1 MMEQVVFLDAVHPVL
16 FERLVAHGMS
26 CRWENQLSR
35 DAILEGSL
43 SNVHGIVLR
52 SRLTLDLPMLQAM
65 PELRWIA
72 RSGAGL
78 ENIDT
83 AAAADS
89 GIQVINSPEGNAAS
103 VGEHV
108 IGQLLMLLH
117 KLHQADRHVRI
128 GGWDREAHR
137 GSELG
142 HQTVGII
149 GYGNMGRAFAQRLVG
164 FDCRVLAHDI
174 AKRGFNGEHGV
185 EEVGMDAIFTHCDV
199 VSIHVP
205 LTEITEQM
213 VRTDWIHKFK
223 KPIILINSSRGA
235 VVDTLSVAEGLT
247 SSHLRGAILDV
258 LEYEKKSLEGLAARP
273 NALSALTR
281 DDRVVLSPH
290 VAGWSQESYFKL
302 SNILADK
309 ILGAAKALKN

>member
-1 MMEQVVFLDAVHPVL
+1 
-16 FERLVAHGMS
+16 
-26 CRWENQLSR
+26 
-35 DAILEGSL
+35 
-43 SNVHGIVLR
+43 
-52 SRLTLDLPMLQAM
+52 
-65 PELRWIA
+65 
-72 RSGAGL
+72 
-78 ENIDT
+78 
-83 AAAADS
+83 
-89 GIQVINSPEGNAAS
+89 
-103 VGEHV
+103 
-108 IGQLLMLLH
+108 
-117 KLHQADRHVRI
+117 
-128 GGWDREAHR
+128 
-137 GSELG
+137 
-142 HQTVGII
+142 
-149 GYGNMGRAFAQRLVG
+149 
-164 FDCRVLAHDI
+164 
-174 AKRGFNGEHGV
+174 
-185 EEVGMDAIFTHCDV
+185 MDAIFTHCDV

-273 NALSALTR
+273 NVLSALTR

-309 ILGAAKALKN
+309 ILGATKALKN

>member
-1 MMEQVVFLDAVHPVL
+1 MEQVVFLDAVHPVL

-117 KLHQADRHVRI
+117 KLASSRSTCSYWRLGSRSPSRFGTRSPDS
-128 GGWDREAHR
+128 WNHR
-137 GSELG
+137 LW
-142 HQTVGII
+142 
-149 GYGNMGRAFAQRLVG
+149 
-164 FDCRVLAHDI
+164 
-174 AKRGFNGEHGV
+174 EHG
-185 EEVGMDAIFTHCDV
+185 ARIR
-199 VSIHVP
+199 S
-205 LTEITEQM
+205 
-213 VRTDWIHKFK
+213 
-223 KPIILINSSRGA
+223 
-235 VVDTLSVAEGLT
+235 
-247 SSHLRGAILDV
+247 
-258 LEYEKKSLEGLAARP
+258 AARWFRLP
-273 NALSALTR
+273 R
-281 DDRVVLSPH
+281 PRP
-290 VAGWSQESYFKL
+290 
-302 SNILADK
+302 
-309 ILGAAKALKN
+309 